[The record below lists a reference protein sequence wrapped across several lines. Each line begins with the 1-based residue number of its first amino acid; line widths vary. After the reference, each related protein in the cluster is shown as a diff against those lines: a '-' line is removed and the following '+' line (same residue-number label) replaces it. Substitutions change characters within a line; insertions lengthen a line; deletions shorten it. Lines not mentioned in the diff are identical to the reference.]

1 MLQEL
6 KEHPERFSPN
16 VFLRPIYQET
26 ILPNVAFIGGPG
38 EIAYWLQLK
47 DVFDFFKVCQPLV
60 LLRDMAVMMNSSHL
74 QKIKDWEIEISDLF
88 THYDQIAKQFI
99 ARESQHVLSL
109 NSEKESIQAIFS
121 LIKTTAMKIDK
132 NMERSVDAEQQKV
145 FNSLSNIESKLI
157 RAEKRNFEQQLNQ
170 LDNIQNKLLPNKI
183 LQERFENFIP
193 VYLKNKDTYFE
204 ILLESFNPFEQ
215 SLKVF
220 EI

>member
-1 MLQEL
+1 
-6 KEHPERFSPN
+6 
-16 VFLRPIYQET
+16 
-26 ILPNVAFIGGPG
+26 
-38 EIAYWLQLK
+38 
-47 DVFDFFKVCQPLV
+47 
-60 LLRDMAVMMNSSHL
+60 
-74 QKIKDWEIEISDLF
+74 
-88 THYDQIAKQFI
+88 
-99 ARESQHVLSL
+99 
-109 NSEKESIQAIFS
+109 
-121 LIKTTAMKIDK
+121 
-132 NMERSVDAEQQKV
+132 MERSVDAEQQKV

-157 RAEKRNFEQQLNQ
+157 RAEKRNFDQQLNQ